1 MIEPRNFDLVGGRI
15 IARRQPAISR
25 RREIGTL
32 ILVLSAGLVPALA
45 FMIGIAATLRPDLS
59 DLTPIRGVERSA
71 ELLNWSNLLR
81 ENRSP
86 AAFRT
91 GAEVLALGYMME
103 SERVPREG
111 EWVREFYLLPD
122 AGNIFHPA
130 HRDGDQMIAVHLADD
145 ARVRFSQRELV
156 WAWGSFRSLPGDAE
170 GLKPF
175 YTLEGAH
182 ARRADESE
190 IQRYFQ

>member
-1 MIEPRNFDLVGGRI
+1 MV
-15 IARRQPAISR
+15 A
-25 RREIGTL
+25 TL
-32 ILVLSAGLVPALA
+32 APALA

-59 DLTPIRGVERSA
+59 DLAPVRGAAGSGN
-71 ELLNWSNLLR
+71 LLDWSRLLR
-81 ENRSP
+81 ESHSP

-91 GAEVLALGYMME
+91 GAEVRALGYMME

-145 ARVRFSQRELV
+145 ALVRFSQRELV
-156 WAWGSFRSLPGDAE
+156 WVWGSFQSLPGDAE
-170 GLKPF
+170 GSRPF
-175 YTLEGAH
+175 YALERAH

-190 IQRYFQ
+190 IRRYFQ